1 MKKIYSAIVALVAT
15 FALSSCGGLGTMG
28 QATGG
33 STTAAEAVTTSGA
46 GYGNILGNL
55 ISTFAG
61 GIMTNQQSIQ
71 GTWTYAKPCVQF
83 ESENLLA
90 KAGGSVAASRTE
102 EKLATYYQLVGIKPG
117 AFTFTFASDGTCHY
131 AIGQRT
137 MTGRYTFNAEK
148 KQVTIT
154 TQTGINVTA
163 YVSVSLNQ
171 LGLTFDASKLLQLA
185 SGFGAQSSQL
195 GIISSLAGSF
205 TGMKIGFAFN
215 K

>member
-1 MKKIYSAIVALVAT
+1 MKKIYSAIVAFIAT
-15 FALSSCGGLGTMG
+15 FALSSCGGGLGTMG
-28 QATGG
+28 QAG
-33 STTAAEAVTTSGA
+33 AASNTEAPSA

-55 ISTFAG
+55 ISTFAS
-61 GIMTNQQSIQ
+61 GIMTNQSSLV

-90 KAGGSVAASRTE
+90 QAGGAVAASKTE
-102 EKLATYYQLVGIKPG
+102 EKLATYYQFVGIKPG
-117 AFTFTFASDGTCHY
+117 AFTFTFTKDGKCQYTV
-131 AIGQRT
+131 GQRT
-137 MTGRYTFNAEK
+137 MTGTYSFIAEK
-148 KQVTIT
+148 KQVIIT

-163 YVSVSLNQ
+163 YVSISINQ

-185 SGFGAQSSQL
+185 SGFGGQTSQL
-195 GIISSLAGSF
+195 GLISSLAGSF